1 MKRSLISISTSILLL
16 FQVVVFSSSSGAS
29 AWSPINQGVPGM
41 YGLTVEDQII
51 AGPGPSILTGFL
63 GTTAGQPNQTLCD
76 SGFASAGACN
86 FGAAGVTMG
95 ASQILLPV
103 CTSITQ
109 SDCVASMSIGASSSD
124 LQLST
129 FSSMTAGP
137 TIPADPAHGLPLGS
151 TIGLW
156 TNQLK
161 NGGGANTYATY
172 VSLSVSYFE
181 GHYVF
186 SNLNAAIMPYSIS
199 NGMYSAPVNI
209 QTTMPSSGRPLVGTQ
224 GMSAGCVWTGSG
236 VCGVL
241 EDFAS
246 GSVASMTIRLTTQ
259 VGGWFKGRLQSP
271 SLSVTPFNST
281 SNTVTVSGQT
291 VNVPALSV
299 MTPAAGVSS
308 TVANFFKT
316 FLGDSTGTSG
326 WIFYADDSRAFKAL
340 DAMKSAANNSASG
353 IVNTWSFGSFG
364 GIGNPCLSSTSKIL
378 GIVTTNAMA
387 YNNQAPTFSNGT
399 LSYSVAGMHYMP
411 DGKTTV
417 QGTYDM
423 VMADSVARCLYGFSS
438 APISGS
444 VSVTEDSSGGQNVA
458 TTSVSDIGG
467 WVHLAAYNFQF
478 SNPTITAKLTQAAP
492 VAIVV
497 PAKKTTITCVNIK
510 NKKLIT
516 KITAVK
522 PACPSGYKKA

>member
-1 MKRSLISISTSILLL
+1 MKRIGISLVTSALLL
-16 FQVVVFSSSSGAS
+16 LSVLVFPSFSSAS
-29 AWSPINQGVPGM
+29 TWSPINQGVPGM
-41 YGLTVEDQII
+41 YGLTVADKII
-51 AGPGPSILTGFL
+51 SGTGPSILTGFL

-76 SGFASAGACN
+76 AGISSSGACN

-103 CTSITQ
+103 CTTDTQ
-109 SDCVASMSIGASSSD
+109 SDCVASMSLGTSASD
-124 LQLST
+124 MQPST
-129 FSSMTAGP
+129 FTSMTAGP
-137 TIPADPAHGLPLGS
+137 TIPADPAHGLPPGS

-156 TNQLK
+156 TNPLK
-161 NGGGANTYATY
+161 NGGGVNTYATY
-172 VSLSVSYFE
+172 VSLSVSYSD
-181 GHYVF
+181 GLYRF
-186 SNLNAAIMPYSIS
+186 SNLNAAIMPYSVTS
-199 NGMYSAPVNI
+199 GMYSAPVNV

-241 EDFAS
+241 EDFPS
-246 GSVASMTIRLTTQ
+246 GSVASMSVRLTNQ

-271 SLSVTPFNST
+271 SLSVTPFNSS
-281 SNTVTVSGQT
+281 SNVVTVSGQT
-291 VNVPALSV
+291 VSVPALSV

-326 WIFYADDSRAFKAL
+326 WVFYADDPRAFQAI
-340 DAMKSAANNSASG
+340 DVMRSVANNAASG
-353 IVNTWSFGSFG
+353 LVNTWSFGSFG
-364 GIGNPCLSSTSKIL
+364 GSGNSCLSDTSKIL

-399 LSYSVAGMHYMP
+399 LTYSVAGMHFMP
-411 DGKTTV
+411 DGKATV

-444 VSVTEDSSGGQNVA
+444 VSVTEDSSGGQNVV

-492 VAIVV
+492 VVIAA
-497 PAKKTTITCVNIK
+497 PSKSTTITCVNVK
-510 NKKLIT
+510 NKKLIK

-522 PACPSGYKKA
+522 PVCPAGYKKV